1 MVSMRSVSIV
11 LFSCLVVSTNLVLA
25 QKPRNGVYTYTIR
38 WDEFDGKDLG
48 NTCTVVVYGDS
59 IKVVHNGKPNLTGK
73 KGDVLVQGVILR
85 HKSGKWIIAQSR
97 KDINATEIGACGGGP
112 IVIDFK
118 RKVVWLC

>member
-1 MVSMRSVSIV
+1 MVSLRSMSIV
-11 LFSCLVVSTNLVLA
+11 LISCLVVSTNLVLA

-38 WDEFDGKDLG
+38 WHEFDGEDLG

-73 KGDVLVQGVILR
+73 KGDVLVQGVVLR
-85 HKSGKWIIAQSR
+85 HQSGKWIIAQSR
-97 KDINATEIGACGGGP
+97 KDINAPEIGACGGGP